1 VDEKNKNAQD
11 FNLTTPNIRVPNNP
25 NRPAAPASEHD
36 RTMPNAPSYPKDY
49 GSSPQSSP
57 RNAFDLTAVNF
68 EAPGVEDDD
77 EAVPPPRPSP
87 PPQFQPQQQFQPPP
101 QQAPFRQPSPA
112 MTAPAPKRRIP
123 LWAWLVSGGALMLL
137 LLAVGGGALWL
148 GWDII
153 FGSPSFTLKVLKAPA
168 GSKVFVDDVDRSGVP
183 QADGTIIIQGLKAG
197 EPRDVRVAHEGYQ
210 DFNTTVTGEGRETL
224 EVIFKSP
231 TNKVDDPLLS
241 EIDYNGKM
249 MLVPAGP
256 FTMGDDKHLP
266 DEQPAHP
273 VEVPAF
279 YIDKYEVTNEL
290 YKKFCDATRRAY
302 PPSPWWDQQYF
313 NSKPQAPVVGISWDD
328 AAKYAEWAGKRLP
341 KEEEWEKAASWDPKA
356 KAKRQWPWGDTPE
369 QGRANVGQKI
379 ENLKLLTVGQ
389 NPGGAS
395 AYGVHDMIG
404 NAGEWVDAYYQP
416 YEDNKMSN
424 PDFGTKNRVVRGGT
438 CYSSLD
444 DARTTRRFPRPP
456 DYTAQEKAKGTL
468 LVGFRCAVSADNT
481 KLREHLSKAGGK

>member
-1 VDEKNKNAQD
+1 MDEKNKNAQD

-25 NRPAAPASEHD
+25 NRPPAPASDHD
-36 RTMPNAPSYPKDY
+36 RTMPNAPPYPKDY

-101 QQAPFRQPSPA
+101 QQATFQQPSPA
-112 MTAPAPKRRIP
+112 MAAPAPKRRVP
-123 LWAWLVSGGALMLL
+123 LWAWLVGGGALMLL

-153 FGSPSFTLKVLKAPA
+153 FGSPSFTLKVLKAPP

-210 DFNTTVTGEGRETL
+210 DFNTTVTGEGGETL

-266 DEQPAHP
+266 DEKPAHQ
-273 VEVPAF
+273 VTLPAY
-279 YIDKYEVTNEL
+279 YIDKYEVTNEQ
-290 YKKFCDATRRAY
+290 YKKFCEATNHAT
-302 PPSPWWDQQYF
+302 PTNPFWDTQYF
-313 NSKPQAPVVGISWDD
+313 ESNPQMPVVGVSFTD
-328 AAKYAEWAGKRLP
+328 ATAYAEWAGKRLP
-341 KEEEWEKAASWDPKA
+341 SEAEWEKASSWESQA
-356 KAKRQWPWGDTPE
+356 KRKRQWPWGDVAE
-369 QGRANVGQKI
+369 ASRANINSQHPTPVGQYANG
-379 ENLKLLTVGQ
+379 E
-389 NPGGAS
+389 S
-395 AYGVHDMIG
+395 AYGVHDMAG
-404 NAGEWVDAYYQP
+404 NVQEWVDGFYQP
-416 YEDNKMSN
+416 YQGNTARDPK
-424 PDFGTKNRVVRGGT
+424 FGNTLRVTRGG
-438 CYSSLD
+438 SFRGKIED
-444 DARTTRRFPRPP
+444 VRTTRRWSENPSFKTNPE
-456 DYTAQEKAKGTL
+456 DAKL
-468 LVGFRCAVSADNT
+468 LKSSLIGFRCAVSANEPKLTTHLRQT
-481 KLREHLSKAGGK
+481 KK